1 MGKKER
7 EEILQYASMRYGTEA
22 EYLWKT
28 SPSYAVLRHAENRKW
43 YGVLMNVPRERLGL
57 SGKGEVDILNV
68 KCDPVL
74 GGSLRLQAGFLP
86 GYHMKKDS
94 WVSILLDGT
103 VDQDTILSLLDM
115 SFQETSAQKKK
126 RTPRLGG
133 QREWI
138 VPANPK
144 YYDVEKAF
152 QKQDVI
158 LWKQSNHIAVGD
170 IVYLYVA
177 APVSA
182 LLYRCQALE
191 VDIPYDKEPGE
202 LNITRVMRIKKL
214 NEFSA
219 DAYPLEKLKS
229 YGVSAVRGP
238 RNMPSGLSHALSLP
252 PKEEMGNDG
261 VDSI

>member
-1 MGKKER
+1 
-7 EEILQYASMRYGTEA
+7 
-22 EYLWKT
+22 
-28 SPSYAVLRHAENRKW
+28 
-43 YGVLMNVPRERLGL
+43 
-57 SGKGEVDILNV
+57 
-68 KCDPVL
+68 
-74 GGSLRLQAGFLP
+74 
-86 GYHMKKDS
+86 
-94 WVSILLDGT
+94 
-103 VDQDTILSLLDM
+103 M

-144 YYDVEKAF
+144 YYDVQKAF
-152 QKQDVI
+152 QEQDVI
-158 LWKQSNHIAVGD
+158 LWKQSNHITVGD

-219 DAYPLEKLKS
+219 DEYPLEKLKS

-238 RNMPSGLSHALSLP
+238 RNMPSGLSLKIR
-252 PKEEMGNDG
+252 KE
-261 VDSI
+261 ITP

>member
-1 MGKKER
+1 MGQNGR
-7 EEILQYASMRYGTEA
+7 EEILKYAFTQYGTEP

-28 SPSYAVLRHAENRKW
+28 SPLYAVLRHVENRKW

-57 SGKGEVDILNV
+57 PGKADVDILNV

-94 WVSILLDGT
+94 WISILLDGT
-103 VDQDTILSLLDM
+103 VDLDMIFSLLDM
-115 SFQETSAQKKK
+115 SFRETSMQKKK
-126 RTPRLGG
+126 RLPRMGG

-144 YYDVEKAF
+144 YYDVQKAF
-152 QKQDVI
+152 QEQDVI
-158 LWKQSNHIAVGD
+158 VWKQSSHVAVGD

-182 LLYRCQALE
+182 ILYRCQAVE

-238 RNMPSGLSHALSLP
+238 RNMPSGLSLKIR
-252 PKEEMGNDG
+252 KEI
-261 VDSI
+261 SPIS